1 MTLTGSSFAD
11 SSPLV
16 MALSSAELVV
26 GAGNSFNFSGS
37 QDMSEL
43 LRTDTPSLLTYAC
56 GSAGGC
62 QLRTSAV
69 ASSSVCLAGSAG
81 AGGVCQLCSPGKYTD
96 LDDQAECRNC
106 SGGFYQPLP
115 GQTACVPC
123 PLGHAC
129 PNGTADRIP
138 CAAGSYADVT
148 QLSECKPCEA
158 GRYCPAGS
166 FKGLLC
172 VRGHFCPPGAS
183 RLTLCPAGTYGAVD
197 GLNSSLCS
205 GPCDPGHFCESGST
219 SAQSEPCPAGTYNA
233 SHGLTSAA
241 GCAACP
247 AGTGCPVG
255 SAEARKCAPGTVA
268 PNASMAAC
276 VKCAAGKYQAE
287 AGQLSCDGCE
297 AGTYCEAGANA

>member
-16 MALSSAELVV
+16 MALSNAELVV

-37 QDMSEL
+37 QPMSEL
-43 LRTDTPSLLTYAC
+43 LRTDTPSLLTYSC
-56 GSAGGC
+56 DSAGGC

-106 SGGFYQPLP
+106 SGGFYQPLQ
-115 GQTACVPC
+115 GQTTCLPC

-129 PNGTADRIP
+129 PNGTANKIP
-138 CAAGSYADVT
+138 CAAGSYADET
-148 QLSECKPCEA
+148 KLSECKPCEA

-172 VRGHFCPPGAS
+172 APGFFSGAGAS
-183 RLTLCPAGTYGAVD
+183 HPSQCPAGRYGSTS
-197 GLNSSLCS
+197 GLNSSDCS
-205 GPCDPGHFCESGST
+205 GQCEPGHYCLKEST
-219 SAQSEPCPAGTYNA
+219 SAKSEPCPAGTYNG
-233 SHGLTSAA
+233 SYGLDSAA

-247 AGTGCPVG
+247 AGTSCPVG
-255 SAEARKCAPGTVA
+255 SARALECAPGTVR
-268 PNASMAAC
+268 S
-276 VKCAAGKYQAE
+276 
-287 AGQLSCDGCE
+287 
-297 AGTYCEAGANA
+297 

>member
-43 LRTDTPSLLTYAC
+43 LRTDTPSLLTYSC
-56 GSAGGC
+56 DSTGGC

-81 AGGVCQLCSPGKYTD
+81 AVGVCQLCSPGKYTD

-129 PNGTADRIP
+129 PNGSATANE
-138 CAAGSYADVT
+138 CAAGSFADVR
-148 QLSECKPCEA
+148 QLSECKLCEE
-158 GRYCPAGS
+158 GRYCAD
-166 FKGLLC
+166 
-172 VRGHFCPPGAS
+172 GAQP
-183 RLTLCPAGTYGAVD
+183 LP
-197 GLNSSLCS
+197 
-205 GPCDPGHFCESGST
+205 
-219 SAQSEPCPAGTYNA
+219 
-233 SHGLTSAA
+233 
-241 GCAACP
+241 
-247 AGTGCPVG
+247 
-255 SAEARKCAPGTVA
+255 
-268 PNASMAAC
+268 
-276 VKCAAGKYQAE
+276 
-287 AGQLSCDGCE
+287 
-297 AGTYCEAGANA
+297 